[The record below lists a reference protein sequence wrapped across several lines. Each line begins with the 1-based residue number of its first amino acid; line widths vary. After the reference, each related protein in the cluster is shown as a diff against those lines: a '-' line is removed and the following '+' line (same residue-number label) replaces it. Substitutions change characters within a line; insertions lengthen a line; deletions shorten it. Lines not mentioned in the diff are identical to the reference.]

1 MWNWIYV
8 VLLSI
13 SVWNQLLLLQCL
25 LDLPRFIR
33 KIKRE
38 RKKTKKTKLK
48 SLRWNNFLEK
58 IFKLSRFS
66 CEIENMWS
74 CQSVR
79 GTSCRLCNASLI
91 SRNFDG
97 LFTFILKKISIFI
110 PEQLLLLLQ
119 LLRSFRTKIHKE
131 WKWQMSGEDKII
143 YYSNLMVCNKR
154 QQSFNH
160 M

>member
-119 LLRSFRTKIHKE
+119 LYEVFEPKFTKNE
-131 WKWQMSGEDKII
+131 NGKWVA
-143 YYSNLMVCNKR
+143 SNLMICRIDNKF
-154 QQSFNH
+154 QP
-160 M
+160 

>member
-1 MWNWIYV
+1 MP
-8 VLLSI
+8 
-13 SVWNQLLLLQCL
+13 
-25 LDLPRFIR
+25 LDFTELWR

-38 RKKTKKTKLK
+38 TK
-48 SLRWNNFLEK
+48 WNFGNLTRNNSFEK
-58 IFKLSRFS
+58 IFKLPRFS

-119 LLRSFRTKIHKE
+119 LYEVFEPKFTENENGKGVERKRFFTSDLMICRIDNKFQWYEKNQVIWHKFN
-131 WKWQMSGEDKII
+131 Q
-143 YYSNLMVCNKR
+143 KR
-154 QQSFNH
+154 FELSRQFFPGI
-160 M
+160 